1 MSTGLSKVSV
11 KIISTFFGVGYLP
24 FIPGTFG
31 SLAGLFIFY
40 FVRNNPFVYA
50 LSVFILMVAGLT
62 SSAAAERVFKK
73 KDASCIV
80 IDEVCGMLLS
90 LAFLPYYNLRVI
102 FAGFIVFRIL
112 DSLKPYPAGRLQGL
126 EGGLG
131 VMADDIIA
139 ALYTNIILQAALR
152 LASF

>member
-1 MSTGLSKVSV
+1 MELPKISV
-11 KIISTFFGVGYLP
+11 KIISSFFGAGYLP

-40 FVRNNPFVYA
+40 FIGDSPFVYT
-50 LSVFILMVAGLT
+50 LSVFILMAAGFM
-62 SSAAAERVFKK
+62 SCAAAERVFKK
-73 KDASCIV
+73 KDAGCIV

-90 LAFLPYYNLRVI
+90 LAFLPYYNLRVL

-126 EGGLG
+126 EGSLG
-131 VMADDIIA
+131 VMVDDIVA